1 VPGWATTGLETSSL
15 APLAKIESTAAAI
28 AGGDLSRRI
37 DHPPPHSTEVGRL
50 AEALNTMLG
59 RIEAAYRAR
68 EEGEARALDSED
80 RMRRFVADAS
90 HELRTPLTSIRGL
103 AEFSLQQGESAGPAE
118 LIRLTTL
125 IQQEATRMGRLVED
139 LLLLRPVRQDRP
151 LDRRPVD
158 LSSIAAEAVQ
168 GARVVQPGRP
178 VALQADEPV
187 IVDGDGGRL
196 RQVIDNLIG
205 NALQHTSRGSPVT
218 VAEYLIDPACPGR
231 RYGRRGSARQLDR
244 ESDRAQRDQRPRR
257 VCAVPSQRP
266 CASALCRPGNSGE
279 A

>member
-1 VPGWATTGLETSSL
+1 MGYHGIRNIL
-15 APLAKIESTAAAI
+15 AGAAGQESTAAAI

-37 DHPPPHSTEVGRL
+37 DHPPHSTEVGRL

-90 HELRTPLTSIRGL
+90 HELRTQLTSIRGL

-139 LLLLRPVRQDRP
+139 LLLLARFDQDRP

-168 GARVVQPGRP
+168 AARVVQPGRP

-187 IVDGDGGRL
+187 IVHGDGGRL

-205 NALQHTSRGSPVT
+205 NALQHTPRGSPVT
-218 VAEYLIDPACPGR
+218 VAEYLIDPARPGR

-244 ESDRAQRDQRPRR
+244 ESDRTQRDQRPRR
-257 VCAVPSQRP
+257 VRAVPSQRP